1 MSYPTL
7 PPQIPACALREDW
20 SMRPVNPLRRTEMDD
35 GNISVE
41 RRMSRLSGIQT
52 LSWEMRGPQF
62 DLLVAFWA
70 EDLNGGES
78 WFHAPVVEG
87 IRTVPRLMRFSSDPP
102 WQGTS
107 PANGWFR
114 FTFEAELRDVPL
126 LSLSERMT
134 LEAWLADPDGIT
146 AFNDALEPIVAV
158 FEELPT
164 WH

>member
-1 MSYPTL
+1 MTYPTI
-7 PPQIPACALREDW
+7 PSQIPACALREDW

-35 GNISVE
+35 GHIAVE

-52 LSWEMRGPQF
+52 LSWEMQGPQF

-87 IRTVPRLMRFSSDPP
+87 TRTVPRLMRFASDPP

-114 FTFEAELRDVPL
+114 FTFEAELRDVPVL
-126 LSLSERMT
+126 ALAERMA
-134 LEAWLADPDGIT
+134 LECWLAEPEVLWL
-146 AFNDALEPIVAV
+146 FNAALEPIVAA
-158 FEELPT
+158 FEDLPT
-164 WH
+164 WR